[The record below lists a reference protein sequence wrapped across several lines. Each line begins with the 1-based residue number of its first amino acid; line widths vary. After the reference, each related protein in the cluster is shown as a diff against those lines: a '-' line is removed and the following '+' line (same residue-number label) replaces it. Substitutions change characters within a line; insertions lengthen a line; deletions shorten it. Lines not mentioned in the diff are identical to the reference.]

1 MTDALPLGHDDAVQN
16 PPHHRDEIA
25 RRLRA
30 TRLALGLRPSELCQ
44 ATGIGTSTYS
54 QWEAGLRM
62 PDVLQILP
70 ICERFGLTL
79 DWIYRAQISGL
90 AYDLAV
96 KIQAELANDPTSE
109 SGGKPSS
116 I

>member
-1 MTDALPLGHDDAVQN
+1 MTDMPPLGHDDAVPN
-16 PPHHRDEIA
+16 PPHHRAEIA

-30 TRLALGLRPSELCQ
+30 TRLALGLRPTQLCE

-90 AYDLAV
+90 TYDLAS
-96 KIQAELANDPTSE
+96 KIQAELAKDPSPD
-109 SGGKPSS
+109 SDGKPSAS
-116 I
+116 